1 MEVKSDLKFNS
12 LTSITYVPISLWHLL
27 VTIHEITARAVYL
40 KWPLRLLTASE
51 VTSDLYFELSGLN
64 NLCSSAS
71 LASILLEKP
80 FVPKSFLLLRTK
92 GFLGTMRKVSAGT

>member
-1 MEVKSDLKFNS
+1 M
-12 LTSITYVPISLWHLL
+12 
-27 VTIHEITARAVYL
+27 AVYL

-51 VTSDLYFELSGLN
+51 VTSDLNFELSGLN

-80 FVPKSFLLLRTK
+80 FVT
-92 GFLGTMRKVSAGT
+92 KVSSSSPSSDCAQMICRLVGTLRAHSQKFKSNAFSNNFYQKLIDL